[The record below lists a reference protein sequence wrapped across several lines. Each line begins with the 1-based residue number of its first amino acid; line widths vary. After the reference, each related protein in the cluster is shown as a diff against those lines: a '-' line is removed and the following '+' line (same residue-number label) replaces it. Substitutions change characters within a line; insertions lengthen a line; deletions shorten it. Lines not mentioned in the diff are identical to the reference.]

1 MKATEAR
8 LLDFLKRSQQFVIP
22 IYQRTYSWTE
32 QQCRQLWDDIIR
44 AGKRDDIS
52 AHFIGSVVYIEQ
64 GLYQVSGISPLL
76 VIDGQ
81 QRLTTAMLLIEALS
95 RHLGEEEVFDGFSAM
110 KLRNY
115 YLLNPYESG
124 EKGFKLL
131 LTETD
136 KDSLLAL
143 IKQRPMPENYS
154 HRIMENF
161 TFFDE
166 QIAKL
171 GDDLIPLCRGL
182 AKLLIVDV
190 ALNRGQDNPQ
200 LIFESMNSTGKALS
214 QADLVR
220 NFILMG
226 LEPEHQTRL
235 YEDHWRPMEIAFGQQ
250 GYSEYFDSFMRHYL
264 TVKTGEIPRTDEVY
278 EAFKL
283 HARSQSVAEKG
294 VDRLVEDIHIYAEY
308 YCAMALGKESD
319 KSLATAFQDL
329 RELKVDVAYPFL
341 LALYHDYKNGVL
353 SHEDFLRII
362 RLIES
367 YVFRRAVCAI
377 PTNSLNKTFATFY
390 KVINKE
396 KYLESIQ
403 VHFMNLPSYRR
414 FPNDDEFKRE
424 LKVRDLYNFRSRSY
438 WLRRLENDKR
448 RERVE
453 EFTIEH
459 IMPQNENLS
468 AKWREELGSD
478 WQRIH
483 KELLHT
489 LGNLTLTRYNSRYS
503 DRPFAEKRDI
513 EDGFKHSPLYL
524 NIGLGQCE
532 KWDEAAIRARA
543 DRLADLA
550 VQVWQAPSLPEE
562 VLAVY
567 RGQPE
572 NKTSYSLSDYPFL
585 ADGSHSRVLFDHL
598 RDEVMRLDA
607 GITQE
612 VLKLYIAF
620 KAETNFVDVV
630 PQKSRLRLSLNMQFH
645 ELVDPKGIAKDVT
658 NVGCWGNGDVEIG
671 FSDLAQLP
679 YIMGLIRQAF
689 EKQMESALV

>member
-1 MKATEAR
+1 
-8 LLDFLKRSQQFVIP
+8 
-22 IYQRTYSWTE
+22 
-32 QQCRQLWDDIIR
+32 
-44 AGKRDDIS
+44 
-52 AHFIGSVVYIEQ
+52 
-64 GLYQVSGISPLL
+64 
-76 VIDGQ
+76 
-81 QRLTTAMLLIEALS
+81 
-95 RHLGEEEVFDGFSAM
+95 
-110 KLRNY
+110 
-115 YLLNPYESG
+115 
-124 EKGFKLL
+124 
-131 LTETD
+131 
-136 KDSLLAL
+136 
-143 IKQRPMPENYS
+143 
-154 HRIMENF
+154 
-161 TFFDE
+161 
-166 QIAKL
+166 
-171 GDDLIPLCRGL
+171 
-182 AKLLIVDV
+182 
-190 ALNRGQDNPQ
+190 
-200 LIFESMNSTGKALS
+200 
-214 QADLVR
+214 
-220 NFILMG
+220 
-226 LEPEHQTRL
+226 
-235 YEDHWRPMEIAFGQQ
+235 
-250 GYSEYFDSFMRHYL
+250 
-264 TVKTGEIPRTDEVY
+264 
-278 EAFKL
+278 
-283 HARSQSVAEKG
+283 
-294 VDRLVEDIHIYAEY
+294 
-308 YCAMALGKESD
+308 MALGKESD

-341 LALYHDYKNGVL
+341 LALYHDYKNDDL
-353 SHEDFLRII
+353 SHEDFLSII

-424 LKVRDLYNFRSRSY
+424 LKIRDLYNFRSRSY

-478 WQRIH
+478 WQRVH
-483 KELLHT
+483 KEL
-489 LGNLTLTRYNSRYS
+489 GNLPLTRYNSRYS

-572 NKTSYSLSDYPFL
+572 NKNS
-585 ADGSHSRVLFDHL
+585 SHSRLLFDHL

-658 NVGCWGNGDVEIG
+658 NVGRWGNGDVEIG

>member
-1 MKATEAR
+1 M
-8 LLDFLKRSQQFVIP
+8 
-22 IYQRTYSWTE
+22 
-32 QQCRQLWDDIIR
+32 
-44 AGKRDDIS
+44 
-52 AHFIGSVVYIEQ
+52 
-64 GLYQVSGISPLL
+64 
-76 VIDGQ
+76 
-81 QRLTTAMLLIEALS
+81 
-95 RHLGEEEVFDGFSAM
+95 
-110 KLRNY
+110 
-115 YLLNPYESG
+115 
-124 EKGFKLL
+124 
-131 LTETD
+131 
-136 KDSLLAL
+136 
-143 IKQRPMPENYS
+143 
-154 HRIMENF
+154 
-161 TFFDE
+161 
-166 QIAKL
+166 
-171 GDDLIPLCRGL
+171 IPLCRGL

-235 YEDHWRPMEIAFGQQ
+235 YEDHWRPMEVAFGQQ

-353 SHEDFLRII
+353 SHEDFLSII

-403 VHFMNLPSYRR
+403 VHFLN
-414 FPNDDEFKRE
+414 
-424 LKVRDLYNFRSRSY
+424 
-438 WLRRLENDKR
+438 
-448 RERVE
+448 
-453 EFTIEH
+453 
-459 IMPQNENLS
+459 
-468 AKWREELGSD
+468 
-478 WQRIH
+478 
-483 KELLHT
+483 
-489 LGNLTLTRYNSRYS
+489 
-503 DRPFAEKRDI
+503 I

-532 KWDEAAIRARA
+532 KWDEAAIHARA
-543 DRLADLA
+543 DRLAELA

-585 ADGSHSRVLFDHL
+585 ADGLHSRLLFDHL
-598 RDEVMRLDA
+598 RDEIMRLDA

-658 NVGCWGNGDVEIG
+658 NVGRWGNGDVEIG

>member
-1 MKATEAR
+1 
-8 LLDFLKRSQQFVIP
+8 
-22 IYQRTYSWTE
+22 
-32 QQCRQLWDDIIR
+32 
-44 AGKRDDIS
+44 
-52 AHFIGSVVYIEQ
+52 
-64 GLYQVSGISPLL
+64 
-76 VIDGQ
+76 
-81 QRLTTAMLLIEALS
+81 
-95 RHLGEEEVFDGFSAM
+95 
-110 KLRNY
+110 
-115 YLLNPYESG
+115 
-124 EKGFKLL
+124 
-131 LTETD
+131 
-136 KDSLLAL
+136 
-143 IKQRPMPENYS
+143 
-154 HRIMENF
+154 
-161 TFFDE
+161 
-166 QIAKL
+166 
-171 GDDLIPLCRGL
+171 
-182 AKLLIVDV
+182 
-190 ALNRGQDNPQ
+190 
-200 LIFESMNSTGKALS
+200 
-214 QADLVR
+214 
-220 NFILMG
+220 
-226 LEPEHQTRL
+226 
-235 YEDHWRPMEIAFGQQ
+235 
-250 GYSEYFDSFMRHYL
+250 
-264 TVKTGEIPRTDEVY
+264 
-278 EAFKL
+278 
-283 HARSQSVAEKG
+283 
-294 VDRLVEDIHIYAEY
+294 
-308 YCAMALGKESD
+308 MALGKESD

-341 LALYHDYKNGVL
+341 LALYHDYKNGDL
-353 SHEDFLRII
+353 SHEDFLSII

-403 VHFMNLPSYRR
+403 VHFTNLPSYRR

-478 WQRIH
+478 WQRVH

-550 VQVWQAPSLPEE
+550 VQVWQAPALPEE

-620 KAETNFVDVV
+620 
-630 PQKSRLRLSLNMQFH
+630 R
-645 ELVDPKGIAKDVT
+645 
-658 NVGCWGNGDVEIG
+658 
-671 FSDLAQLP
+671 
-679 YIMGLIRQAF
+679 
-689 EKQMESALV
+689 

>member
-1 MKATEAR
+1 M
-8 LLDFLKRSQQFVIP
+8 
-22 IYQRTYSWTE
+22 
-32 QQCRQLWDDIIR
+32 
-44 AGKRDDIS
+44 
-52 AHFIGSVVYIEQ
+52 
-64 GLYQVSGISPLL
+64 
-76 VIDGQ
+76 
-81 QRLTTAMLLIEALS
+81 
-95 RHLGEEEVFDGFSAM
+95 EV
-110 KLRNY
+110 
-115 YLLNPYESG
+115 
-124 EKGFKLL
+124 
-131 LTETD
+131 
-136 KDSLLAL
+136 
-143 IKQRPMPENYS
+143 
-154 HRIMENF
+154 
-161 TFFDE
+161 
-166 QIAKL
+166 
-171 GDDLIPLCRGL
+171 
-182 AKLLIVDV
+182 
-190 ALNRGQDNPQ
+190 
-200 LIFESMNSTGKALS
+200 
-214 QADLVR
+214 
-220 NFILMG
+220 
-226 LEPEHQTRL
+226 
-235 YEDHWRPMEIAFGQQ
+235 AFGQH

-319 KSLATAFQDL
+319 KSLATAFHDL

-341 LALYHDYKNGVL
+341 LVLYHDYKNSVL

-396 KYLESIQ
+396 KYLESVQ
-403 VHFMNLPSYRR
+403 AHLLELPSYRR
-414 FPNDDEFKRE
+414 FPNDEEFKRE
-424 LKVRDLYNFRSRSY
+424 LKIRDLYNFRSRSY

-478 WQRIH
+478 WQRVH

-503 DRPFAEKRDI
+503 DRSFAEKRDI
-513 EDGFKHSPLYL
+513 EEGFKHSPLYL

-532 KWDEAAIRARA
+532 KWDEAAIHARA
-543 DRLADLA
+543 DRLAELA
-550 VQVWQAPSLPEE
+550 VQVWGTPYLPEE
-562 VLAVY
+562 VLAVW
-567 RGQPE
+567 RAQPARLPRY
-572 NKTSYSLSDYPFL
+572 NLNDYPFL
-585 ADGSHSRVLFDHL
+585 QKGEHSRILFDYFC
-598 RDEVMRLDA
+598 DAVMHIDA

-612 VLKLYIAF
+612 VLKRYIAF

-630 PQKSRLRLSLNMQFH
+630 PQKKQLHLTLNMPFP
-645 ELVDPKGIAKDVT
+645 ELIDPQRMARDVT
-658 NVGCWGNGDVEIG
+658 GMARSGNGDVEIG
-671 FSDLAQLP
+671 FSDLTQLP